1 MQAYM
6 HVCNMIQR
14 CPLTTPCEQGEN
26 MMAGWGCPDKDSLEL
41 TRGDESTP
49 PRTAVCKSIAWQHF
63 LFFFGGKSWWAL
75 LKSEPG
81 IWLLPSL

>member
-14 CPLTTPCEQGEN
+14 CPLTTPSEQGEN

-49 PRTAVCKSIAWQHF
+49 PRTAVCKSIARVRARACACV
-63 LFFFGGKSWWAL
+63 S
-75 LKSEPG
+75 
-81 IWLLPSL
+81 IWEVVVDIAEA